1 VATGGGGG
9 SGGWFGGVALAA
21 LALVGCE
28 KPVPATPTYT
38 HDVQP
43 ILEAH
48 CARCHGAGG
57 TLNIDAR
64 SLESTSPPPNGFL
77 NQYDDKVD
85 CTPDA
90 NMHYPLTCVGGAR
103 YEAETGN
110 IYAFIHGLAQPR
122 MPLAPAAPLDDWELA
137 VLDNWLA
144 EKPPL
149 R

>member
-1 VATGGGGG
+1 VTAGGICRVG
-9 SGGWFGGVALAA
+9 SVALAA
-21 LALVGCE
+21 LALGGCG

-38 HDVQP
+38 EDVLP

-48 CARCHGAGG
+48 CVRCHGAGG
-57 TLNIDAR
+57 TLNADVR
-64 SLESTSPPPNGFL
+64 SIEAAPPTNGYL

-90 NMHYPLTCVGGAR
+90 NMIVPVTCRGGAR
-103 YEAETGN
+103 YEAEIGN
-110 IYAFIHGLAQPR
+110 LHLFIHGFAQPR
-122 MPLAPAAPLDDWELA
+122 MPLAPAAPLDDWELS
-137 VLDNWLA
+137 VLDNWTA